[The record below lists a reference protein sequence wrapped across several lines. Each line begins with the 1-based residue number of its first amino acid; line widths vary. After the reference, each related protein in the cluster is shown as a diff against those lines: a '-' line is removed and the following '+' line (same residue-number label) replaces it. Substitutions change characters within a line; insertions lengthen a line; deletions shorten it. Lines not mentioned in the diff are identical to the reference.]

1 MSHQESPIPYFK
13 VGAILCAF
21 SALLLAIGL
30 WSGAPVFV
38 PKSGGHG
45 HEEHADLSAHSAG
58 EHADDAE
65 AKAEEGGHGRAESAD
80 DQATA
85 AEGEQ
90 GHGSFVPCVPWVLP
104 FIAILLVVAVFPLL
118 PKVSHWWEHNRNRL
132 IVSVILGTPV
142 VVYILIHDPTR
153 VEHSALEYFQFL
165 SLLGGLFITA
175 GGIHLSG
182 DLRAT
187 PAVNSVFMLVGYLLA
202 SVIGTTGAAMLL
214 IFPLLRTNLERKLKT
229 HSVIFFIFLVS
240 NTGGL
245 LSPIGDP
252 PLFLGYLRGIDFFWF
267 LKLLPLWIANGIVL
281 FALYYALDLYYYNK
295 EAPADIAFDDSQVE
309 PLRFIG
315 PVNVIFLL
323 AIVVSVA
330 ASVNTPYREAV
341 MYLCSGLSL
350 IYAGRS
356 QTALQARKR
365 NHFNFHAILE
375 VAAVFAGIFATMMPA
390 LMLLRAKGADL
401 GVDHPLEFFYATG
414 IFSSFLDNA
423 PTFLVFLEL
432 GLGVTGL
439 PEAAAMQ
446 VGAAAAILGGISAG
460 AVFMGANTYI
470 GNAPNFMVR
479 SIAEEQGIKM
489 PSFFGYMLWAAV
501 ILLPV
506 FTVVAVVFFTLLK
519 FPLY

>member
-1 MSHQESPIPYFK
+1 M
-13 VGAILCAF
+13 
-21 SALLLAIGL
+21 
-30 WSGAPVFV
+30 FV
-38 PKSGGHG
+38 PKGGGHG
-45 HEEHADLSAHSAG
+45 QEEHAEPSEHGAQAHAQAQAEEGEHGHAESAGEQAAAAAG
-58 EHADDAE
+58 EHASDGD
-65 AKAEEGGHGRAESAD
+65 G
-80 DQATA
+80 
-85 AEGEQ
+85 
-90 GHGSFVPCVPWVLP
+90 GHGSFVPPIPWVVP
-104 FIAILLVVAVFPLL
+104 FIAILLVVAIFPLL

-132 IVSVILGTPV
+132 IVSVVLGTPV
-142 VVYILIHDPTR
+142 VIYILMHESAR

-175 GGIHLSG
+175 GGIHISG

-187 PAVNSVFMLVGYLLA
+187 PTVNSIFMLIGYLLA

-214 IFPLLRTNLERKLKT
+214 IFPLLRTNLQRKLKM
-229 HSVIFFIFLVS
+229 HSVIFFIFLVC

-267 LKLLPLWIANGIVL
+267 LKLLPLWIVNGIVL
-281 FALYYALDLYYYNK
+281 FAVYYALDLYYYRK
-295 EAPADIAFDDSQVE
+295 EAPEDIAFDDSQVE

-315 PVNVIFLL
+315 PANAIFLL

-341 MYLCSGLSL
+341 MYLGSGLSL
-350 IYAGRS
+350 IYADRS
-356 QTALQARKR
+356 RIALEARQK
-365 NHFNFHAILE
+365 NQFNFHAILE

-401 GVDHPLEFFYATG
+401 GIDHPLEFFYATG

-446 VGAAAAILGGISAG
+446 VGDAAAILGGISAG

-479 SIAEEQGIKM
+479 SIAEEQGVKM
-489 PSFFGYMLWAAV
+489 PSFFGYMLWAAI

-506 FTVVAVVFFTLLK
+506 FTVIAVVFFTLMK
-519 FPLY
+519 FPMY